1 MNVLDLLNDVKKEAV
16 DYVPGGTPLPPIPE
30 GITKC
35 KLDANENQFGPSPK
49 VVEALKGYLDD
60 MYLYPA
66 NQITPTRNA
75 IANNLGFEPNN
86 IVMGTGSSSLICA
99 VADLFFNPGDEMVLS
114 TPTYIAY
121 TLLESRYGITPVC
134 VDNKNFAS
142 DVHGMLASITPKT
155 KIAVIVNPNN
165 PTGAKVSNEDMRYF
179 MENVPE
185 HVITVV
191 DEAYFEWVD
200 DKEHISMMEYV
211 KAGKNVIVLRTFSK
225 LYGLAGLRLGYAVT
239 TPEIQQ
245 HLVKLEFNYGANRLV
260 LQGAQIAIKDE
271 EYIAAS
277 INNNTVGR
285 NYISNALKSFG
296 FDIVESSASF
306 VYFNPHRDTQKFI
319 LDLNQYGVI
328 IRGFG
333 PTYVRVSIGRPE
345 QNEQF
350 VKAVEA
356 ILAKK

>member
-1 MNVLDLLNDVKKEAV
+1 MEIINLLSNVKKEAV

-35 KLDANENQFGPSPK
+35 KLDANENQFGPSK
-49 VVEALKGYLDD
+49 KLVQFMKDNLDD

-66 NQITPTRNA
+66 NQIKPTRAA
-75 IANNLGFEPNN
+75 IASHLGFEPNN
-86 IVMGTGSSSLICA
+86 IVLGSGSSSLICA

-114 TPTYIAY
+114 TPTYVAY
-121 TLLESRYGITPVC
+121 TLLESRYGIKPVC

-142 DVHGMLASITPKT
+142 DVHGMLASITDKT

-179 MENVPE
+179 MENVPS

-200 DKEHISMMEYV
+200 DKDHISMMEYV
-211 KAGKNVIVLRTFSK
+211 KQGKNVIVLRTFSK

-239 TPEIQQ
+239 TPEIQA
-245 HLVKLEFNYGANRLV
+245 HLVKLEFNYGPNRLV
-260 LQGAQIAIKDE
+260 LQGARVALEDK
-271 EYIAAS
+271 EYIEAS
-277 INNNTVGR
+277 IANNTSGR
-285 NYISNALKSFG
+285 KYISEELKAVG
-296 FDIVESSASF
+296 FDIVESATSF
-306 VYFNPHRDTQKFI
+306 IYFAPHRDTQQFI
-319 LDLNQYGVI
+319 LDLNQHGVI

-333 PTYVRVSIGRPE
+333 PKYVRVSIGRPE
-345 QNEQF
+345 QNKQF
-350 VKAVEA
+350 VEAV
-356 ILAKK
+356 KKIVQK